1 MAMTIPLFEAL
12 KDEIPI
18 DLSKTIHSILNGSS
32 EAVSDI
38 ILKTIR
44 KDKYGKVLFDD
55 LTGAEIKLKQLLS
68 DLFQLTESDHIDRE
82 ILLDVLT

>member
-1 MAMTIPLFEAL
+1 MAITMPLFEAL

-32 EAVSDI
+32 EAVSDV
-38 ILKTIR
+38 ILRTIR
-44 KDKYGKVLFDD
+44 KDKYGKVLFED
-55 LTGAEIKLKQLLS
+55 LTGAEIKLKQLLA